1 MSLTQEQHEILL
13 EHALD
18 YFTQD
23 SWGEKERPMRF
34 LYKAMV
40 KGYTEEINS
49 ERHTI
54 KLTIKWFKKQMG
66 EREWK
71 KLKKSFGLGML
82 IGLGGAGVTSYVY
95 NVCHIHSDK
104 WSPETELL
112 ANELFSVA
120 MGYLYTRAMLKVTE
134 DAIKYDCEVRHGE
147 VRR

>member
-1 MSLTQEQHEILL
+1 MNLTQEQHEVLL

-23 SWGEKERPMRF
+23 SWGERERPMRF
-34 LYKAMV
+34 LYKALV
-40 KGYTEEINS
+40 KGYTEEING

-66 EREWK
+66 EKEWK

-95 NVCHIHSDK
+95 NVCHIHSNN

-134 DAIKYDCEVRHGE
+134 DAIKYDVE